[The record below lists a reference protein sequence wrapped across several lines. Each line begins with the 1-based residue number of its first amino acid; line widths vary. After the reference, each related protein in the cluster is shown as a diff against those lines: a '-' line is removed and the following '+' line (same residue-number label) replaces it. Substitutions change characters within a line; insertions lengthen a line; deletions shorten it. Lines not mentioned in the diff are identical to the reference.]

1 MAEILFITKAE
12 MTNTTILGGNVD
24 FDKYSFCVLDTQLRV
39 LEPLLGTELYEKIKT
54 DLEAETL
61 SGLYLEMF
69 NDYVKPITKFASVAN
84 YLEIASYLVDNGGV
98 YKHVADNKQ
107 VVEKNEVMSLVQKYN
122 GMADMFIIRFQKWI
136 CNNHLVEYKTYQ
148 DKVNADKDIKTIF
161 GWKL

>member
-1 MAEILFITKAE
+1 MAEILFITKTE

-54 DLEAETL
+54 DLEDETL

-84 YLEIASYLVDNGGV
+84 YLEIASYMVDNGGI
-98 YKHVADNKQ
+98 YKHVTDNKQ

-122 GMADMFIIRFQKWI
+122 GMTDMFIIRFQKWI
-136 CNNHLVEYKTYQ
+136 CNNNLIEYKMYQ

-161 GWKL
+161 GWKF

>member
-1 MAEILFITKAE
+1 MAEILFITKTE

-54 DLEAETL
+54 DLDAETL

-84 YLEIASYLVDNGGV
+84 YLEIASYMVDNGGI

-122 GMADMFIIRFQKWI
+122 GMTDMFIIRFQKWI
-136 CNNHLVEYKTYQ
+136 CNNHLIEYKMYQ

-161 GWKL
+161 GWKF

>member
-12 MTNTTILGGNVD
+12 MTNTTILCGNVD

-122 GMADMFIIRFQKWI
+122 GMTDMFIIRFQKWI
-136 CNNHLVEYKTYQ
+136 CKNHLVEYKTYQ